1 MVRNFR
7 AGVDRASRGRGRRGF
22 TLVEVMLVGGLVALL
37 AALAT
42 QGVSKYLVLATSA
55 EAKQTIGG
63 IARAV
68 VASADRLQARS
79 DGAAAQPL
87 CRDAVTVPNA
97 FYRVQ
102 GVKYQPDPRPGV
114 DYNTGSP
121 TAGWL
126 CLGFEVSHP
135 QSYQYRYR
143 LGGSPMPVSVNHF
156 PEDVPL
162 DRRWAAYA
170 RGDLDADGTHAW
182 FALDGYMKD
191 GQVVFASAVG
201 SIDPDE

>member
-1 MVRNFR
+1 MARNFR
-7 AGVDRASRGRGRRGF
+7 SGAKWAARGRGQRGF
-22 TLVEVMLVGGLVALL
+22 SLVELMLVGGLLTIL
-37 AALAT
+37 GALAT
-42 QGVSKYLVLATSA
+42 QGVSKYLVLAKTA

-68 VASADRLQARS
+68 VASADRLQAS
-79 DGAAAQPL
+79 STSAVAQPL
-87 CRDAVTVPNA
+87 CSDAVTVPNA

-102 GVKYQPDPRPGV
+102 GHKYQPDPRPGV

-121 TAGWL
+121 TVGWK
-126 CLGFEVSHP
+126 CLGFEVTQP

-143 LGGSPMPVSVNHF
+143 LGGSPMPVSKTHF

-170 RGDLDADGTHAW
+170 RGDLDGDGTHAW
-182 FALDGYMKD
+182 FALEGYLKD
-191 GQVVFASAVG
+191 GQVLFAASIG
-201 SIDPDE
+201 SLDPDE

>member
-1 MVRNFR
+1 M
-7 AGVDRASRGRGRRGF
+7 ASRGRGRRGF

-42 QGVSKYLVLATSA
+42 QGVSKYLVFATSA

-68 VASADRLQARS
+68 VTSADRLQARS
-79 DGAAAQPL
+79 DGAASQPL
-87 CRDAVTVPNA
+87 CSDAVTVPNA

-102 GVKYQPDPRPGV
+102 GVKYRPDPRPGV

-121 TAGWL
+121 TAGWM
-126 CLGFEVSHP
+126 CLGFEVNHP

-191 GQVVFASAVG
+191 GQVVFASAIG

>member
-1 MVRNFR
+1 MNW
-7 AGVDRASRGRGRRGF
+7 AARGRSQRGF
-22 TLVEVMLVGGLVALL
+22 SLVEVMVVGGVVAIL

-42 QGVSKYLVLATSA
+42 QGVAKYLVVAKSA
-55 EAKQTIGG
+55 EAKQTVGA

-68 VASADRLQARS
+68 VVSAERLQESS
-79 DGAAAQPL
+79 DGSVTQPL
-87 CRDAVTVPNA
+87 CSDAVTVPNA

-102 GVKYQPDPRPGV
+102 GKKYQPDPRPGV

-121 TAGWL
+121 TVGWK
-126 CLGFEVSHP
+126 CLGFEITHP

-143 LGGSPMPVSVNHF
+143 LGGSPMPVSINHF

-170 RGDLDADGTHAW
+170 RGDIDADGTHAW
-182 FALDGYMKD
+182 FALDGYSKD
-191 GQVVFASAVG
+191 GQVVFASAIG
-201 SIDPDE
+201 TIDPDE

>member
-1 MVRNFR
+1 MARIFR
-7 AGVDRASRGRGRRGF
+7 VQVDRASRGRGRRGF
-22 TLVEVMLVGGLVALL
+22 TLVEVMLAGGLVGLL

-42 QGVSKYLVLATSA
+42 QGVSKYLVLAKSA

-79 DGAAAQPL
+79 DGMAAQPL
-87 CRDAVTVPNA
+87 CSDAVTVPNA

-121 TAGWL
+121 TVGWK
-126 CLGFEVSHP
+126 CLGFEINQP

-143 LGGSPMPVSVNHF
+143 LGGSPMPVSAS
-156 PEDVPL
+156 PWPADVPP

-191 GQVVFASAVG
+191 GQVVFASAIG
-201 SIDPDE
+201 TIDPDE

>member
-1 MVRNFR
+1 
-7 AGVDRASRGRGRRGF
+7 
-22 TLVEVMLVGGLVALL
+22 MLVGGLLTIL
-37 AALAT
+37 GALAT
-42 QGVSKYLVLATSA
+42 QGVSKYLVLAKTA

-68 VASADRLQARS
+68 VASADRLQAS
-79 DGAAAQPL
+79 STSAVAQPL
-87 CRDAVTVPNA
+87 CSDAVTVPNA

-102 GVKYQPDPRPGV
+102 GHKYQPDPRPGV

-121 TAGWL
+121 TVGWK
-126 CLGFEVSHP
+126 CLGFEVTQP

-143 LGGSPMPVSVNHF
+143 LGGSPMPVSKTHF

-170 RGDLDADGTHAW
+170 RGDLDGDGTHAW
-182 FALDGYMKD
+182 FALEGYLKD
-191 GQVVFASAVG
+191 GQVLFAASIG
-201 SIDPDE
+201 SLDPDE